1 MSQSKEMGGIMAAN
15 VPTWGPWT
23 TYFDSAG
30 VAPRMEQSVTDDGFA
45 VTFDLTGTGLS
56 LVIGGEDASVAGA
69 AGLAGALP
77 VDFPKEY
84 DLAGFRLAVNLGDL
98 AMSRR
103 SEALFTC
110 SIGHSSTS
118 MELPPSFLSDFRRDQ
133 TSPVAGSFEPECF
146 TGDENTII
154 GGTPLPPLPIT
165 LSMQARSWGA
175 NEFVNMQVT
184 RFTVQLLLGSIP
196 PAPGGQ
202 GGGASNGR

>member
-30 VAPRMEQSVTDDGFA
+30 VVPRMEQSVTDDGLD

-77 VDFPKEY
+77 VDFPQEY
-84 DLAGFRLAVNLGDL
+84 DLAGFRLVVNLGDL
-98 AMSRR
+98 AMSRH

-118 MELPPSFLSDFRRDQ
+118 MELPPGFLSGFRRDQ
-133 TSPVAGSFEPECF
+133 YERRSDRGPVCDRATPGAGKH
-146 TGDENTII
+146 G
-154 GGTPLPPLPIT
+154 
-165 LSMQARSWGA
+165 
-175 NEFVNMQVT
+175 
-184 RFTVQLLLGSIP
+184 
-196 PAPGGQ
+196 PGM
-202 GGGASNGR
+202 